1 MATATSLSSPGIG
14 SGLDVNTIISGL
26 MAVEQR
32 PITLLQRA
40 EAKLQAKLS
49 GFGQIQSLA
58 SSLNDALKVLTLG
71 DVFKQ
76 TIANSSDSTAVS
88 AAATVEA
95 TAASYSITVQKLA
108 STQTLVSGS
117 GQFDAPTDVV
127 GTGTLTLRLGAWN
140 SVSATDTTPTTFSPK
155 AGSSD
160 IAITIDAASQTLE
173 GVRDKINAAA
183 AGVTASIVNDASGS
197 RLYIRSN
204 ETGRTSGFRL
214 TVAET
219 GAPGLGRLGFDPE
232 NAINDMTY
240 AQAAA
245 NSRATING
253 IAVTST
259 TDAVSDAITGVSLRL
274 GKVSTTPVNVTV
286 SSNTE
291 AAKAAIN
298 RLASAYNDLAKFVGE
313 QTSYNASTKKAG
325 QFQGDSTVVGLLN
338 QVRSLLTQSSNASA
352 TFSNMSSIGLEL
364 QKDGSIKVNSTKLD
378 NAVKNLPEL
387 SKALGNVSGD
397 PTSAGLAKRMNDY
410 TEGLLAATGSF
421 PTRTKSI
428 QDSIAANTKDQ
439 QRVSDRL
446 AQTEQRLRAQY
457 TALDRTMSKYNA
469 LNKYVTQQ
477 FANYNVGNDR

>member
-1 MATATSLSSPGIG
+1 MASATSLSSPGIG

-32 PITLLQRA
+32 PLILLQKG

-76 TIANSSDSTAVS
+76 TIANSSDSTTV
-88 AAATVEA
+88 AAASSNAV
-95 TAASYSITVQKLA
+95 AASYAVTVQNLA

-117 GQFDAPTDVV
+117 GQFAAATDVV

-140 SVSATDTTPTTFSPK
+140 APVFPATTPTAFTPK

-160 IAITIDAASQTLE
+160 INISIGVGEETLS
-173 GVRDKINAAA
+173 GVRDKINAAN
-183 AGVTASIVNDASGS
+183 AGVTASIVTDVSGS
-197 RLYIRSN
+197 RLSIRSN
-204 ETGRTSGFRL
+204 DTGEANGFRL

-219 GAPGLGRLGFDPE
+219 GAAGLGRLGFDPE
-232 NAINDMTY
+232 NAINDMSY

-259 TDAVSDAITGVSLRL
+259 TDSISDAITGVSLRL
-274 GKVSTTPVNVTV
+274 GKVTSTPVNVTV
-286 SSNTE
+286 SNNTE
-291 AAKAAIN
+291 AAKAALN
-298 RLASAYNDLAKFVGE
+298 RLASAYNDFAKTLGE
-313 QTSYNASTKKAG
+313 QTGYNASTKKAG
-325 QFQGDSTVVGLLN
+325 QFQGDSTAVGLLN
-338 QVRSLLTQSSNASA
+338 QVRSMLTQSSTASA
-352 TFSNMSSIGLEL
+352 TFSDMSSIGLEF
-364 QKDGSIKVNSTKLD
+364 QKDGTIKVNSTKLD

-387 SKALGNVSGD
+387 STALGNVSGA
-397 PTSAGLAKRMNDY
+397 PASTGLAKRLNDY

-428 QDSIAANTKDQ
+428 QASITANSKDQ

-446 AQTEQRLRAQY
+446 ALTEQRLRAQY
-457 TALDRTMSKYNA
+457 TALDKTMSKYNA

-477 FANYNVGNDR
+477 FSNNNNNNN

>member
-14 SGLDVNTIISGL
+14 SGLDVNGIISGL

-49 GFGQIQSLA
+49 GFGQIQSMA
-58 SSLNDALKVLTLG
+58 SSLNDALKVLTQG

-76 TIANSSDSTAVS
+76 TMANSSDPAAVS
-88 AAATVEA
+88 AGSTASAI
-95 TAASYSITVQKLA
+95 AASYSITVQNLA

-117 GQFDAPTDVV
+117 GQFTAATDVV

-140 SVSATDTTPTTFSPK
+140 APVLPATTPTAFTPK

-160 IAITIDAASQTLE
+160 IAIAIDTADQTLE

-183 AGVTASIVNDASGS
+183 AGVTASIVTDASGS
-197 RLYIRSN
+197 RLSIRSN
-204 ETGRTSGFRL
+204 ETGEANGFRL

-219 GAPGLGRLGFDPE
+219 GTPGLGRLGFDPE
-232 NAINDMTY
+232 NAINDMAY

-259 TDAVSDAITGVSLRL
+259 TDSVSDAITGVSLRL
-274 GKVSTTPVNVTV
+274 GKVTTSPVNVIV
-286 SSNTE
+286 STNTE
-291 AAKAAIN
+291 GAKAAIN
-298 RLASAYNDLAKFVGE
+298 RLASAYNDFAKFVGQ
-313 QTSYNASTKKAG
+313 QTSYDPATKRAG
-325 QFQGDSTVVGLLN
+325 QFQGDSTTVSLLN
-338 QVRSLLTQSSNASA
+338 QVRGLITQSSTASS
-352 TFSNMSSIGLEL
+352 TFDSFSSMGLEL

-378 NAVKNLPEL
+378 NAVKNLPEVA
-387 SKALGNVSGD
+387 KALGAVGGD
-397 PTSAGLAKRMNDY
+397 SATTGLATRMGQY
-410 TEGLLAATGSF
+410 MTGLLDSSGSF
-421 PTRTKSI
+421 STRTKSL
-428 QDSIAANTKDQ
+428 QTSIAANTKDQ
-439 QRVSDRL
+439 QAASARL
-446 AQTEQRLRAQY
+446 ALTEQRLRAQY
-457 TALDRTMSKYNA
+457 TALDSTMSKYNA

-477 FANYNVGNDR
+477 FANYNVGNDN

>member
-1 MATATSLSSPGIG
+1 MVTATSLSSPGIG

-40 EAKLQAKLS
+40 EAKLQSKLS

-88 AAATVEA
+88 AAATVAA
-95 TAASYSITVQKLA
+95 TAASYSITVQRLA

-160 IAITIDAASQTLE
+160 IAIAIDTASQTLE

-183 AGVTASIVNDASGS
+183 AGVTASIVTDASGS
-197 RLYIRSN
+197 RLSIRSN
-204 ETGRTSGFRL
+204 ETGRTNGFRL

-219 GAPGLGRLGFDPE
+219 GAAGLGRLGFDPE
-232 NAINDMTY
+232 SAVNDMAY

-245 NSRATING
+245 NSRAVING

-259 TDAVSDAITGVSLRL
+259 TDSVSDAITGVSLRL
-274 GKVSTTPVNVTV
+274 GKVTTSPVNVTV
-286 SSNTE
+286 SANTE

-298 RLASAYNDLAKFVGE
+298 RLASAYNDFTAFVGQ
-313 QTSYNASTKKAG
+313 QTSYDPATKRAG
-325 QFQGDSTVVGLLN
+325 QFQGDSTTVSLLN
-338 QVRSLLTQSSNASA
+338 QVRGLITQSSTASA
-352 TFSNMSSIGLEL
+352 TLGSFSNMGLEL

-378 NAVKNLPEL
+378 NAVRDLPEL
-387 SKALGNVSGD
+387 AKALGAVSGD
-397 PTSAGLAKRMNDY
+397 TATTGLATRMGQY
-410 TEGLLAATGSF
+410 MTGLLDASGSF
-421 PTRTKSI
+421 SSRTKSL
-428 QDSIAANTKDQ
+428 QTSIASNTKDQ
-439 QRVSDRL
+439 QAVSARL
-446 AQTEQRLRAQY
+446 VLVEQRLRAQY
-457 TALDRTMSKYNA
+457 TALDSTMSKYNA